1 MPGEGGATMVE
12 SWRTFHAPLCGDCT
26 HIKLH
31 GMSGFVMRIK
41 NKRDK
46 IHAEQTT
53 RAKDMIAVPLNVQ
66 LHVCGVKATP
76 THFARPHALSV
87 VVQPLNH
94 LLLVHVHGVTRCGI
108 VTARGGA
115 YKELMISHIGFSLFL
130 CVSFQSASACR
141 LISPSNLLC
150 TALS

>member
-1 MPGEGGATMVE
+1 MAE
-12 SWRTFHAPLCGDCT
+12 SWRTFHAPLGGDCT

-46 IHAEQTT
+46 SHAEQTT

-76 THFARPHALSV
+76 THFARPHALSIV
-87 VVQPLNH
+87 VKSQNH
-94 LLLVHVHGVTRCGI
+94 LLLVHVNSVTPCGI
-108 VTARGGA
+108 TTAGEVA

-150 TALS
+150 TAFS